1 MAAVSAS
8 DFGDRTP
15 KLVASCDPSKLDLS
29 PVEGFLLSR
38 IDGATPWS
46 LLRQIGG
53 LGPAEVDEC
62 IECWSKEGLIE
73 FPDPRIRAAERP
85 RLKKAMESGEVD
97 EGELDASLEIAVET
111 QRRIL
116 DFESKLGASYH
127 DVLGVDLKAETKEIK
142 KAYFKL
148 SKEFHPDKYFCK
160 EIGAYAKRLEVIFKR
175 ILEAYELL
183 SDPVVRAEVEKSVT
197 AAARAAGPQP
207 LQGKAAGGPPRELSK
222 LARLRARMPYRLPAS
237 FLAERQQRASDFFEV
252 AQRSIAMNK
261 FIEAAQTLR
270 LAIAFDPFNEAYRDG
285 FGIVQARAAEMRA
298 VALTA
303 QGDEAASGL
312 VIDEKHF
319 AQILKLYEEALL
331 YHPHR
336 PDLNDRAARAALE
349 CGLLPKAIEYVERAL
364 AHSPDVARHHVTMAM
379 VHKARRNRGHGIN
392 ELERALELEPSNE
405 EARNLLAT
413 MRTSSKLA

>member
-15 KLVASCDPSKLDLS
+15 RLVASCDPSKLDLS

-53 LGPAEVDEC
+53 LGPAEVDER
-62 IECWSKEGLIE
+62 IECWSEEGLIE
-73 FPDPRIRAAERP
+73 FLDPRVRTAERP
-85 RLKKAMESGEVD
+85 RLKKAMAPGEVD
-97 EGELDASLEIAVET
+97 EGELDESLDIAVET

-127 DVLGVDLKAETKEIK
+127 DVLGVALKAETKEIK

-148 SKEFHPDKYFCK
+148 SKEFHPDRYFRK
-160 EIGAYAKRLEVIFKR
+160 EIGGYAKRLEVIFKR
-175 ILEAYELL
+175 ILEAHELL
-183 SDPVVRAEVEKSVT
+183 SDPMVRAEVEESIS
-197 AAARAAGPQP
+197 AAAQTAGPQP
-207 LQGKAAGGPPRELSK
+207 LQGEPAGGPSRELTK

-237 FLAERQQRASDFFEV
+237 FMAERQQRASDFFEAAQLNV
-252 AQRSIAMNK
+252 ARNK
-261 FIEAAQTLR
+261 FIEAAQTIR
-270 LAIAFDPFNEAYRDG
+270 LAIAFDPFNAAYRDG

-298 VALTA
+298 EALTA
-303 QGDEAASGL
+303 QADEAASGA
-312 VIDEKHF
+312 VIDNKHF

-331 YHPHR
+331 YRPHQ

-349 CGLLPKAIEYVERAL
+349 CRLVPKAIEYVERAL
-364 AHSPDVARHHVTMAM
+364 EHSPDVALHHVTMAM
-379 VHKARRNRGHGIN
+379 VHKARGNPGHGIN

-405 EARNLLAT
+405 EARKLLAT
-413 MRTSSKLA
+413 MRRYSKLA